1 MDLWV
6 SFWSALTGFIPDNG
20 LVTVAAIVLVRSA
33 GVPIPV
39 PADLLVVMVGVEA
52 REQQLSLWP
61 AWLLLS
67 AATTCGALLLYLFAR
82 WIGGRGDLAR
92 YGRYVGLNAAR
103 LRVAE
108 ARLDARGTRAVFVAR
123 IVPGLRLA
131 IVAVCG
137 MLRFEWW
144 KFLPAVTLGALIY
157 VGVCLALGYVF
168 GAQIVDA
175 IGNLVFPFGL
185 LEPLIGL
192 SILLF
197 WLVRA
202 RRATTPEE
210 TRVALRRS
218 RRVRAGALA
227 GALAI
232 LGATMFINMCIY
244 LGGPIA
250 AALLAGMRSVESAVT
265 FSGGLASFIAALLG
279 CILVGIMWG
288 VLYAL
293 VDLRW
298 AAGWD
303 DWQRGL
309 LFAALPLGLVLG
321 VQGVAVIQR
330 EQPLS
335 VWLFI
340 AVGEAIRWGV
350 YGTLL
355 GLIYPVLRARRV
367 RSAARRRAAEPTM
380 LLAEAPLE

>member
-1 MDLWV
+1 VDLWV

-20 LVTVAAIVLVRSA
+20 LLTVAAIVLLRSA

-52 REQQLSLWP
+52 REQHLSLWP
-61 AWLLLS
+61 AWLVLS
-67 AATTCGALLLYLFAR
+67 GATTCGALLLYLFAR
-82 WIGGRGDLAR
+82 WIGGRGDLGR

-108 ARLDARGTRAVFVAR
+108 QRLDARGTRAVFVAR

-144 KFLPAVTLGALIY
+144 KFVPAVILGALIY
-157 VGVCLALGYVF
+157 VGLCLTLGYVF
-168 GAQIVDA
+168 GAQIVET
-175 IGNLVFPFGL
+175 IGQLVFPLGL

-192 SILLF
+192 TILLV

-202 RRATTPEE
+202 RGVTTRQE
-210 TRVALRRS
+210 TRVPLRRS

-232 LGATMFINMCIY
+232 LGATMFINVCIY
-244 LGGPIA
+244 LGGPLA
-250 AALLAGMRSVESAVT
+250 AAVLAGMRNVESAVM
-265 FSGGLASFIAALLG
+265 FSGGLAGFIQALLG
-279 CILVGIMWG
+279 CIVVGILWG

-293 VDLRW
+293 ADLRW
-298 AAGWD
+298 AAEWH
-303 DWQRGL
+303 DWLRGL
-309 LFAALPLGLVLG
+309 SFAALPLAIVLG
-321 VQGVAVIQR
+321 AQWLAAVQRG
-330 EQPLS
+330 QPLS
-335 VWLFI
+335 AWLVV

-350 YGTLL
+350 YGALL
-355 GLIYPVLRARRV
+355 GLVYPVLRARRV
-367 RSAARRRAAEPTM
+367 RSSARRQATEPTM
-380 LLAEAPLE
+380 IMVEAPLE